1 MSKDIRVVANLD
13 KDGKLTISDD
23 VQSVSGLKG
32 KVYLHAQEGKII
44 LTPFEPKNT
53 RYCLRIMINS
63 DNSEDLA
70 LIIQKL
76 SQEKVKINRS
86 ESILL
91 DCTTLYLANVDTT
104 DCKNAI
110 DKISQI
116 LEELDLVKS
125 VEVFPKWQFITGL
138 VRKELGI
145 WQRSHFGIY
154 KSTRKTRETNIE
166 YSLSLDGSGDA
177 QIHTNIGFL
186 DHLLSSMTKHGLFDL
201 ELKVIASDSKKL
213 VDIHH
218 TIEDVAI
225 VLGTAFKK
233 ALGAKEKIVRIG
245 QAKVPFDDAVVDV
258 VVDLSGRSALTDHST
273 VELYTTEVQ
282 SLHKAIYDHPPKVKG
297 FFESFKESVGEIKPT
312 EIKHFIETFVNKFEI
327 NMSIGLLV
335 DGDGHHK
342 LEALFKAMGLAIQQA
357 KKMADELADMMM
369 STKGMLE

>member
-1 MSKDIRVVANLD
+1 MSKDIRTVANLD
-13 KDGKLTISDD
+13 KDGKLSISDEA
-23 VQSVSGLKG
+23 QAVSGLKE
-32 KVYLHAQEGKII
+32 KVYLQAEEGKII

-53 RYCLRIMINS
+53 RYCLRIMIDS
-63 DNSEDLA
+63 DNSLTS
-70 LIIQKL
+70 IIQKL
-76 SQEKVKINRS
+76 AQEKVRINRS

-91 DCTTLYLANVDTT
+91 NYTTLYLANVDTT
-104 DCKNAI
+104 DCKKSI
-110 DKISQI
+110 DEISQ
-116 LEELDLVKS
+116 ELLKLVKS

-154 KSTRKTRETNIE
+154 KSSRKTHETNIE
-166 YSLSLDGSGDA
+166 SSLSLDGTGNA
-177 QIHTNIGFL
+177 QVNTNIGFL

-201 ELKVIASDSKKL
+201 ELKVLASDKKEL

-233 ALGAKEKIVRIG
+233 ALGTKEKIVRIG

-258 VVDLSGRSALTDHST
+258 VVDLSGRSSLTDHST
-273 VELYTTEVQ
+273 TNV
-282 SLHKAIYDHPPKVKG
+282 G
-297 FFESFKESVGEIKPT
+297 FFKSFRQSVGEIKPT

-369 STKGMLE
+369 STKGILE

>member
-1 MSKDIRVVANLD
+1 MSKDIRTVINLD
-13 KDGKLTISDD
+13 KDGKLSISDEAK
-23 VQSVSGLKG
+23 VIAGLKK
-32 KVYLHAQEGKII
+32 KVYLQAEEGKII

-53 RYCLRIMINS
+53 QYCLRVMIDS
-63 DNSEDLA
+63 DNSKYLA
-70 LIIQKL
+70 LIMQKL
-76 SQEKVKINRS
+76 SQQKVKIIRS

-91 DCTTLYLANVDTT
+91 NHSTLYLANVDIS
-104 DCKNAI
+104 DCKKPI
-110 DKISQI
+110 DKISQ
-116 LEELDLVKS
+116 ELDILNLVKS
-125 VEVFPKWQFITGL
+125 VEIFPKWQFITGL
-138 VRKELGI
+138 IRKELGI
-145 WQRSHFGIY
+145 WQRAHFGTY
-154 KSTRKTRETNIE
+154 QSSRKTLETNIE
-166 YSLSLDGSGDA
+166 YSLSLDGTGNA

-201 ELKVIASDSKKL
+201 ELKVITSDKKRL

-245 QAKVPFDDAVVDV
+245 QAKVPFDDVVVDV
-258 VVDLSGRSALTDHST
+258 VVDLSGRAAITDHST
-273 VELYTTEVQ
+273 T
-282 SLHKAIYDHPPKVKG
+282 KVS
-297 FFESFKESVGEIKPT
+297 FFKSFRQGVGELKPT

-342 LEALFKAMGLAIQQA
+342 LEALFKAIGLAIQQA

>member
-1 MSKDIRVVANLD
+1 MSKDIRIVANLD
-13 KDGKLTISDD
+13 KDGKLSISNDA
-23 VQSVSGLKG
+23 QAASGLKG
-32 KVYLHAQEGKII
+32 KVYLHAEEGKII
-44 LTPFEPKNT
+44 LTPFESKNT
-53 RYCLRIMINS
+53 RYCLRIIIDS
-63 DNSEDLA
+63 DNSENLA
-70 LIIQKL
+70 ELIQKL
-76 SQEKVKINRS
+76 AQEKIKINRS

-91 DCTTLYLANVDTT
+91 NRTTLYLANIDIT
-104 DCKNAI
+104 DCPKAI
-110 DKISQI
+110 DEISQ
-116 LEELDLVKS
+116 ELLKLVKS
-125 VEVFPKWQFITGL
+125 IEVFPRWQFITGL

-145 WQRSHFGIY
+145 GQRSHFGIY
-154 KSTRKTRETNIE
+154 KSSRKTRETNIE
-166 YSLSLDGSGDA
+166 YSLSLDGTGNS
-177 QIHTNIGFL
+177 QIQTNIGFL

-201 ELKVIASDSKKL
+201 ELKVMESDEKKL

-273 VELYTTEVQ
+273 T
-282 SLHKAIYDHPPKVKG
+282 KVG
-297 FFESFKESVGEIKPT
+297 FFESFRQNVGEIKPT
-312 EIKHFIETFVNKFEI
+312 EIRHFIETFVNKFEI

-335 DGDGHHK
+335 DGDSHHK

-357 KKMADELADMMM
+357 KKMADELAEMMM